1 MSAERMTP
9 PLPDYEDLSY
19 RDLEERVRSLPSERL
34 RELIAYEQSHADR
47 MEVLELLQGRLT
59 ELWERD
65 TGSGGG
71 SAPP

>member
-47 MEVLELLQGRLT
+47 MEVLELLQDRLT
-59 ELWERD
+59 ELQQRD

>member
-19 RDLEERVRSLPSERL
+19 RDLEERVRSLSSERL

-47 MEVLELLQGRLT
+47 MEVLELLQDRLT
-59 ELWERD
+59 RARD
-65 TGSGGG
+65 TDSGDG